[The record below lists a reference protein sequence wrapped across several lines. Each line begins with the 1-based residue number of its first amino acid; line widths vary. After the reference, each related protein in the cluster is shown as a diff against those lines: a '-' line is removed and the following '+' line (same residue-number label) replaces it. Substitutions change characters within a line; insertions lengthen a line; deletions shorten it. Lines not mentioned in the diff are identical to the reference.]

1 MAFLLCHLKCEDYT
15 AWRAAFDAHNDLRQ
29 KYGSKGAHIFQ
40 AAADPNE
47 VWLTLTFEDQAT
59 AQGLMGRD
67 DIRQAIK
74 DSGVVGDVEVHMIE
88 DAGRNP
94 A

>member
-15 AWRAAFDAHNDLRQ
+15 RWRAAFDAHNELRQ
-29 KYGSKGAHIFQ
+29 SAGSKGAHIFQ
-40 AAADPNE
+40 TAADPNE
-47 VWLTLTFEDQAT
+47 VWLTLTFEDQSS
-59 AQGLMGRD
+59 AQAMMGRED
-67 DIRQAIK
+67 VRKAIK
-74 DSGVVGDVEVHMIE
+74 DSGVIGDVEVHLIE

>member
-15 AWRAAFDAHNDLRQ
+15 RWRTAFDAHNELRQ
-29 KYGSKGAHIFQ
+29 SAGSKGAHIFQ
-40 AAADPNE
+40 TAADPNE
-47 VWLTLTFEDQAT
+47 VWLTLTFEDQSS
-59 AQGLMGRD
+59 AQAMMGRED
-67 DIRQAIK
+67 VRKAIK
-74 DSGVVGDVEVHMIE
+74 DSGVIGDVEVHLIE